1 MCTMKWPFSREG
13 WLCPREGRG
22 RKDLEEQHEK
32 EHGSEV
38 SRIWVNPTS
47 LLCHFKGR
55 RGPWTGTQLV
65 TLFQGCL
72 KGDEEV

>member
-47 LLCHFKGR
+47 LLCHFKGG
-55 RGPWTGTQLV
+55 RGPTSLSLDMHSTYHSFPGMSQR
-65 TLFQGCL
+65 
-72 KGDEEV
+72 